1 MVKHNI
7 FENKSLSLWLLFML
21 ASVPIMVL
29 LGMAKPV
36 EAG

>member
-7 FENKSLSLWLLFML
+7 LGSRSLSLWLLFML